1 MSPPLD
7 SPDTTRSQRTPSST
21 PGPLIRS
28 TWRTAHER
36 AVVSNRS
43 SAQAAQ
49 RLLDPR
55 ARACLQLSRRVVRF
69 GGCPRFDT
77 WHCSTSLLPVPARKQ
92 SSCPRQLARCLLV
105 VALARVQSSDIRQSR
120 EILGLFQATRKKRR
134 EQRRRGALRFLIAV
148 LRDDGVRWWCEDDG
162 CRCRGDDEDGCA
174 MGYCLQLLALLG
186 DLPG

>member
-1 MSPPLD
+1 
-7 SPDTTRSQRTPSST
+7 
-21 PGPLIRS
+21 
-28 TWRTAHER
+28 
-36 AVVSNRS
+36 
-43 SAQAAQ
+43 
-49 RLLDPR
+49 
-55 ARACLQLSRRVVRF
+55 
-69 GGCPRFDT
+69 
-77 WHCSTSLLPVPARKQ
+77 
-92 SSCPRQLARCLLV
+92 
-105 VALARVQSSDIRQSR
+105 LARVQSSDIRQSR